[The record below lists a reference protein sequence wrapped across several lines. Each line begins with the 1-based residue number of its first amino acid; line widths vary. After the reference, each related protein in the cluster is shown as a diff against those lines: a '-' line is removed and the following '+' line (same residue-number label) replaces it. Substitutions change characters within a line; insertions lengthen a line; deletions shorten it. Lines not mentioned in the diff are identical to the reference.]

1 MGYAAER
8 RRPVKLR
15 LLTLALV
22 LLTPSAAF
30 AEWQLMPFLGVT
42 FGGGTTLVDLEGA
55 VGSAN
60 VAVGVSGLFIGD
72 MLGVEADLGY
82 APGFFQ
88 SGAPRLV
95 VRSSATT
102 FTGNLVL
109 AVPRRL
115 TQYTLRP
122 YFVGGGGLMH
132 AHSED
137 FFGAVPVTSTLP
149 AMDVGGGVTGFLT
162 HRYGVHWDVRYFR
175 SLRRPDAGTGVSF
188 GAEELSFWRASM
200 ALAIQY

>member
-1 MGYAAER
+1 MKVR
-8 RRPVKLR
+8 V
-15 LLTLALV
+15 LTLALV
-22 LLTPSAAF
+22 LLSPSAAF
-30 AEWQLMPFLGVT
+30 AEWQFMPFLGAT

-55 VGSAN
+55 VGSPT
-60 VAVGVSGLFIGD
+60 VAVGVKARVIGD
-72 MLGVEADLGY
+72 MLGFEGDLGY

-88 SGAPRLV
+88 AGDPHLV

-102 FTGNLVL
+102 LTANVVL

-122 YFVGGGGLMH
+122 YLVGGGGLMH

-137 FFGAVPVTSTLP
+137 FFGAVTVGSTLP

-162 HRYGVHWDVRYFR
+162 NRFGVNWDVRYFR
-175 SLRRPDAGTGVSF
+175 SLRGADAGNGVSF

-200 ALAIQY
+200 ALAIRY

>member
-1 MGYAAER
+1 
-8 RRPVKLR
+8 VTVR
-15 LLTLALV
+15 LLTVALV
-22 LLTPSAAF
+22 LLSPSAAF
-30 AEWQLMPFLGVT
+30 AEWQFMPFLGVT

-55 VGSAN
+55 VGSPT
-60 VAVGVSGLFIGD
+60 VAVGVTVRSIGD
-72 MLGVEADLGY
+72 TLGFEADLGY

-88 SGAPRLV
+88 TGDPHLV

-102 FTGNLVL
+102 LMGNVVV
-109 AVPRRL
+109 AMPRRL

-137 FFGAVPVTSTLP
+137 FFGAVTVGSTLL

-162 HRYGVHWDVRYFR
+162 KRFGLNWDVRYFH
-175 SLRRPDAGTGVSF
+175 SLRGTDAGSGVSF

-200 ALAIQY
+200 ALAIRY

>member
-1 MGYAAER
+1 
-8 RRPVKLR
+8 VKVR

-22 LLTPSAAF
+22 LLSPSAAF
-30 AEWQLMPFLGVT
+30 AEWQFMPFLGVT

-55 VGSAN
+55 VGSLN
-60 VAVGVSGLFIGD
+60 VAVGVSALLIGD
-72 MLGVEADLGY
+72 TLGVEADLGY

-88 SGAPRLV
+88 TGDPHLV

-102 FTGNLVL
+102 LTGNVVL

-149 AMDVGGGVTGFLT
+149 AMDLGGGVTGFLT
-162 HRYGVHWDVRYFR
+162 NRFGVNWDVRYFR
-175 SLRRPDAGTGVSF
+175 SLRRTDTGSGVSF

-200 ALAIQY
+200 ALAIRY